1 MSSTMDDLIGRERRE
16 QLEAEANARHDEM
29 HAALVADDEPVLA
42 RPYRVSVTPAI
53 VPMTGPD
60 GRTTDHLLS
69 IGRDPEGK
77 LVMGQVEESP
87 GSPGTYRF
95 SGTNPD
101 LPKSQRFTPQRV
113 TERPILLDALSTTD
127 ATKRAEWGMN
137 FELSVNGRAVPGFAR
152 GEDLQRAMG
161 VWQDHGGH
169 DHAVGELV
177 EHTRIFRARE
187 QANPE
192 SMLRDPDPEPAPAPA
207 APSAPGSRA
216 GQAPTKNSPFAAAFR
231 RIAGRTGEKQA
242 AARPSRP
249 AERFQPRPVVEIDK
263 PSQGPDF

>member
-29 HAALVADDEPVLA
+29 HAALVADDEPVPA
-42 RPYRVSVTPAI
+42 RPYLVSVTPAT

-60 GRTTDHLLS
+60 GRTTDHLVS

-77 LVMGQVEESP
+77 LVMGQVEEIADT
-87 GSPGTYRF
+87 GAYRF
-95 SGTNPD
+95 AGTSPD
-101 LPKSQRFTPQRV
+101 LPESQRFTPQRV
-113 TERPILLDALSTTD
+113 DVSPILLDALSTTD
-127 ATKRAEWGMN
+127 ATKRSEWGMN
-137 FELSVNGRAVPGFAR
+137 FELSTDGRTVSGFAR
-152 GEDLQRAMG
+152 GEALQRAMG

-192 SMLRDPDPEPAPAPA
+192 SMLRDPDPKPAPAPA

-249 AERFQPRPVVEIDK
+249 AERFQPRPVVEIDE